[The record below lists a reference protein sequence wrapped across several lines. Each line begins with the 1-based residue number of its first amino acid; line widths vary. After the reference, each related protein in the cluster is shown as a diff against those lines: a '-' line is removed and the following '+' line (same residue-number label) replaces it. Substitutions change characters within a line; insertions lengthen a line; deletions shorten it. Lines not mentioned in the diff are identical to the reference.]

1 MRGAYIEQERARAK
15 ALGYDDPTNPNFDAT
30 TEMYHK
36 TLTEC
41 LRRIK
46 KLKDAGHDPKKI
58 AIMVASHNEDTVR
71 FAIEKMQ
78 EIGISPEDKVICFGQ
93 LLGMCDYITMPLG
106 QAGYS
111 AYKYIPYGP
120 VNEVCVSTCGAFD
133 CQLTTSTFQVL
144 PYLSR
149 RAQEN
154 KGVLKKIQ
162 KEKRLLLKEI
172 TRRLMRGQLFYKPKG
187 DYTPI

>member
-1 MRGAYIEQERARAK
+1 MCTDLEQASRQNFYFGAKLVRGAYMDQERARSQ
-15 ALGYDDPTNPNFDAT
+15 ALGYDDPINPNYEAT

-46 KLKDAGHDPKKI
+46 HLKNGGHDPKKI

-106 QAGYS
+106 KS
-111 AYKYIPYGP
+111 
-120 VNEVCVSTCGAFD
+120 S
-133 CQLTTSTFQVL
+133 
-144 PYLSR
+144 
-149 RAQEN
+149 
-154 KGVLKKIQ
+154 
-162 KEKRLLLKEI
+162 
-172 TRRLMRGQLFYKPKG
+172 
-187 DYTPI
+187 

>member
-1 MRGAYIEQERARAK
+1 
-15 ALGYDDPTNPNFDAT
+15 
-30 TEMYHK
+30 
-36 TLTEC
+36 
-41 LRRIK
+41 
-46 KLKDAGHDPKKI
+46 
-58 AIMVASHNEDTVR
+58 MVASHNEDTVR
-71 FAIEKMQ
+71 FAIEKMK

-120 VNEVCVSTCGAFD
+120 VHE
-133 CQLTTSTFQVL
+133 VL

-162 KEKRLLLKEI
+162 KEKRLLKSEI
-172 TRRLMRGQLFYKPKG
+172 LRRLYTGKLFYKPDGK
-187 DYTPI
+187 YIPI